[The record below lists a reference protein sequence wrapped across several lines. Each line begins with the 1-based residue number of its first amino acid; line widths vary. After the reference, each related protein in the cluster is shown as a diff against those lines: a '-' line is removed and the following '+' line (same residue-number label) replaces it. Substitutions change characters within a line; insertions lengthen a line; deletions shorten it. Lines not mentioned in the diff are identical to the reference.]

1 MLSQYCI
8 TNVMIFIVVFYDAM
22 HALILLQFNYQAKS
36 TLVNDIFT
44 QVHNRQLLILQVGK
58 HKQSYRQTKFLAAI

>member
-1 MLSQYCI
+1 
-8 TNVMIFIVVFYDAM
+8 MIFIVVFYDAM

-44 QVHNRQLLILQVGK
+44 QVHNRQLLILQVGNTNRATGK
-58 HKQSYRQTKFLAAI
+58 LNFLQQYNHI